1 MVPIAFQHAPTPTKP
16 SRKASP
22 GEWEKYRHAA
32 RLARIPLRAS
42 QQIASLPLALDAE
55 PYGSQ
60 RPLHLFVDGGYTNG
74 PFSSY
79 EPRSG
84 AAAWESRSSPASRLS
99 PPPNAK
105 PEKFAPDIR
114 SAVLYAVS

>member
-22 GEWEKYRHAA
+22 GEWEKYRQAA

-84 AAAWESRSSPASRLS
+84 AAA
-99 PPPNAK
+99 
-105 PEKFAPDIR
+105 
-114 SAVLYAVS
+114 